1 MRGEQRR
8 RHVAVRDRSALRPSR
23 HRPENFGLR
32 AICATAAMGYGSE
45 LFLAPI
51 DENLKCGVCL
61 DVLKEPKSVCQEGH
75 TFCAD
80 CIKSVTRSD
89 SDFRFRCPICR
100 GKPLEPPFATNRI
113 VQNMVGALA
122 LRCPHHETTSTEEP
136 PSQRQCTQLRR
147 SRRGRAD
154 EDADTANAQPRGC
167 AWEGTCD
174 DLAAHLRSCPFEAV
188 PCKLGCGAR
197 LTPDQLDAHRD
208 TCPRREVSC
217 ELCDKR
223 LPFHELEVH
232 AKNECPEVMASCR
245 FCGKEMLRKE
255 LGRGVPV
262 SPMFYIIIPTTTRTS
277 VTIIGSARRSMSSAL
292 FTSRASNSRSRCALA
307 VANTS
312 AKTRRRII
320 RPPRTSTPRPSACT
334 SRRRTLRALSRTPQQ
349 HGRYLAKGSGSDRVA
364 TSYDG
369 PRTRSKRP
377 NLPPGRLQWWVG
389 GGGGTR

>member
-1 MRGEQRR
+1 
-8 RHVAVRDRSALRPSR
+8 
-23 HRPENFGLR
+23 
-32 AICATAAMGYGSE
+32 MGYGSE
-45 LFLAPI
+45 LFLAPV

-113 VQNMVGALA
+113 VQNMVGAFA
-122 LRCPHHETTSTEEP
+122 PRCPHYETTSTEEP
-136 PSQRQCTQLRR
+136 PSQRQCTQPRR

-154 EDADTANAQPRGC
+154 ADADMANAQPRGC

-223 LPFHELEVH
+223 LPLHKLEAH

-262 SPMFYIIIPTTTRTS
+262 SPYDFLCDSYDDAALSDHYRECPKIDLKCPIYHASLKLPIPLCSCRAKYKREDAAAHHSTFAHEHART
-277 VTIIGSARRSMSSAL
+277 VRLYFDHRHGIHRAVKDALNAHGVGHLERHMLGQADALPAAAPREQTIRRGANTRSM
-292 FTSRASNSRSRCALA
+292 RNV
-307 VANTS
+307 VAPN
-312 AKTRRRII
+312 
-320 RPPRTSTPRPSACT
+320 
-334 SRRRTLRALSRTPQQ
+334 
-349 HGRYLAKGSGSDRVA
+349 GVA
-364 TSYDG
+364 HMYV
-369 PRTRSKRP
+369 
-377 NLPPGRLQWWVG
+377 LLC
-389 GGGGTR
+389 